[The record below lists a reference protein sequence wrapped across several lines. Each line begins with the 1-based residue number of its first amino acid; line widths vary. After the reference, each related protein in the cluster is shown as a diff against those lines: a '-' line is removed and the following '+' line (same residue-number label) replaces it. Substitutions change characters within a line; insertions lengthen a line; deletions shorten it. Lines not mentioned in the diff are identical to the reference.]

1 MREPTSAT
9 DHSPLVSVVVPTH
22 ARCEMLERCLDA
34 LAAQTYRNLEVVVV
48 DDCSPDGTQAMIERF
63 RAAHPTLAITALRND
78 PQRGAN
84 PSRNRGI
91 AASKGE
97 IVAFEDDDCI
107 ADPRWIEETVKAFVS
122 EQVGAVT
129 GIVLDPPPKN
139 IYDLAFGG
147 THLVYGKEHANRVV
161 GCNMAVRRSLLGGK
175 LDEDRAQVSSDMTV
189 SGRGDEEGLYLKL
202 RAEGWEV
209 RIAREAKTLHVHHY
223 SRSSFYR
230 QALKGGGSAARV
242 GYKYRL
248 PVRIE
253 LVCLLGGW
261 VFLGGSVIAPF
272 SIKPWSLLA
281 SGACFGAFA
290 AGALAYNEIGRKG
303 KTVGQALR
311 IAPVMTAYYHLRAYG
326 YFRQWTRLALGIDEL
341 ERERLGPAPLDRAA
355 GR

>member
-1 MREPTSAT
+1 MSSAPQR
-9 DHSPLVSVVVPTH
+9 PLVSVVVPTH
-22 ARCEMLERCLDA
+22 KRVDMLERCLGA
-34 LAAQTYRNLEVVVV
+34 LALQTYAPLEVVVV
-48 DDCSPDGTQAMIERF
+48 DDCSPDGTPEMLERF
-63 RAAHPTLAITALRND
+63 RAAHPSLQLTLLRNE

-91 AASKGE
+91 AASQGE

-122 EQVGAVT
+122 ERVGAVT

-147 THLVYGKEHANRVV
+147 THLVYGQGDERQHANRVV
-161 GCNMAVRRSLLGGK
+161 GCNMAVRRALLEGK

-202 RAEGWEV
+202 KAEGWEV

-223 SRSSFYR
+223 TRDSFYR

-242 GYKYRL
+242 GYKYGL

-253 LVCLLGGW
+253 LLCLAGGW
-261 VFLGGSVIAPF
+261 VFLIGTLVN
-272 SIKPWSLLA
+272 PWSLLPSA
-281 SGACFGAFA
+281 ACFGAFA
-290 AGALAYNEIGRKG
+290 AGALAYNEIARKG

-326 YFRQWTRLALGIDEL
+326 YFRQWARLLLGVDKL
-341 ERERLGPAPLDRAA
+341 ERERLGAA
-355 GR
+355 QAAR

>member
-1 MREPTSAT
+1 
-9 DHSPLVSVVVPTH
+9 
-22 ARCEMLERCLDA
+22 MLERCLTA
-34 LAAQTYRNLEVVVV
+34 LAAQTYTKLEVVVV
-48 DDCSPDGTQAMIERF
+48 DDCSPDGTPAMIERF
-63 RAAHPTLAITALRND
+63 RAAHPSLAITALRNE

-91 AASKGE
+91 GASKGE

-122 EQVGAVT
+122 ERVGAVT
-129 GIVLDPPPKN
+129 GIVLDPAPKN

-161 GCNMAVRRSLLGGK
+161 GCNMAVRRALLEGK

-202 RAEGWEV
+202 KAEGWEV

-230 QALKGGGSAARV
+230 QAWKGGGSAARV

-248 PVRIE
+248 PVRLE

-261 VFLGGSVIAPF
+261 VFLGGTLIT
-272 SIKPWSLLA
+272 PWSVVPSA
-281 SGACFGAFA
+281 ACFGAFA
-290 AGALAYNEIGRKG
+290 AGALAYNEVGRKG

-326 YFRQWTRLALGIDEL
+326 YFRQWTRLLLGVDKL
-341 ERERLGPAPLDRAA
+341 EREPLGPAGKPR
-355 GR
+355 

>member
-1 MREPTSAT
+1 
-9 DHSPLVSVVVPTH
+9 VSVVVPTH
-22 ARCEMLERCLDA
+22 KRADMLGRCLDA
-34 LAAQTYRNLEVVVV
+34 LVAQSYDNLEVVVV
-48 DDCSPDGTQAMIERF
+48 DDCSPDETPEILERF
-63 RAAHPTLAITALRND
+63 RVAHPEIKLTLLRND

-91 AASKGE
+91 AAATGE

-122 EQVGAVT
+122 DRVGAVT

-147 THLVYGKEHANRVV
+147 THLVYGDQHANRVV
-161 GCNMAVRRSLLGGK
+161 GCNMAVRRALLQGK

-202 RAEGWEV
+202 KAEGWEV

-223 SRSSFYR
+223 SRESFYR
-230 QALKGGGSAARV
+230 QAFKGGGSAARV

-253 LVCLLGGW
+253 LLCLLGGW
-261 VFLGGSVIAPF
+261 VFLIGTLVN
-272 SIKPWSLLA
+272 PWSALPSA
-281 SGACFGAFA
+281 ACFGAFA
-290 AGALAYNEIGRKG
+290 AGALAYNEIARKG

-311 IAPVMTAYYHLRAYG
+311 IAPVMTAYFHLRAYG
-326 YFRQWTRLALGIDEL
+326 YFRQWTRLLLGIDEL
-341 ERERLGPAPLDRAA
+341 ERERLGPAPA